1 MKIVGILGIL
11 AFLLGGL
18 IFLIG
23 LIVCINTYTS
33 DYASSTCEQATR
45 DQEKFS
51 EAKTLCRSV
60 TSDCYKQ
67 ATIGLTSQ
75 EDCDYKKEYMQKQML
90 MGIIPAVIGGLL
102 AFVGLLMGVG
112 GFFFGRKKKPA
123 AASS

>member
-11 AFLLGGL
+11 TFLFGGL

-23 LIVCINTYTS
+23 VIVCINTYTS
-33 DYASSTCEQATR
+33 DYASSTCEQAAR
-45 DQEKFS
+45 DREKFS
-51 EAKTLCRSV
+51 EAKALCGSV

-90 MGIIPAVIGGLL
+90 MGIVPAVLGGIV
-102 AFVGLLMGVG
+102 AFVGLLMAIG
-112 GFFFGRKKKPA
+112 GFFFGRKKPA
-123 AASS
+123 AA

>member
-1 MKIVGILGIL
+1 MKIVGILGIV
-11 AFLLGGL
+11 AFLFGGL

-33 DYASSTCEQATR
+33 DYASSTCEQAAR
-45 DQEKFS
+45 DRAKFS
-51 EAKTLCRSV
+51 EAKTLCGSV

-75 EDCDYKKEYMQKQML
+75 ADCEYKTEYMQKQML
-90 MGIIPAVIGGLL
+90 MGIVPAVIGGLV

-112 GFFFGRKKKPA
+112 GFFFGRRKKSA
-123 AASS
+123 AA

>member
-18 IFLIG
+18 IFLVG
-23 LIVCINTYTS
+23 LIVCITTYNS
-33 DYASSTCEQATR
+33 DYASSTCEQAAR
-45 DQEKFS
+45 DREKFG
-51 EAKTLCRSV
+51 EAKTLCGSV

-75 EDCDYKKEYMQKQML
+75 ADCDYKTEYMQKQLL
-90 MGIIPAVIGGLL
+90 MGIVPVVIGGIV

-112 GFFFGRKKKPA
+112 GFFFARRKKPA
-123 AASS
+123 VAS

>member
-33 DYASSTCEQATR
+33 DYASKACAEAAR
-45 DQEKFS
+45 DREKFS
-51 EAKTLCRSV
+51 EAKELCGSV

-75 EDCDYKKEYMQKQML
+75 EDCDHNTEFMQKQML
-90 MGIIPAVIGGLL
+90 IGIVPAVIGALI
-102 AFVGLLMGVG
+102 AFVGLLMAVG
-112 GFFFGRKKKPA
+112 GFFFGRRKKPA
-123 AASS
+123 TAS

>member
-23 LIVCINTYTS
+23 LIVCINTYNS
-33 DYASSTCEQATR
+33 DYATSTCEQAAR
-45 DQEKFS
+45 DREKFS
-51 EAKTLCRSV
+51 EAKVLCGSV

-75 EDCDYKKEYMQKQML
+75 TDCEYKTEYMQKQML
-90 MGIIPAVIGGLL
+90 MGIVPAVIGGVL

-112 GFFFGRKKKPA
+112 GFFFGRRKKPV
-123 AASS
+123 AAS

>member
-11 AFLLGGL
+11 ALLLGGL

-33 DYASSTCEQATR
+33 DYASSTCAQAAR
-45 DQEKFS
+45 DRGKFS
-51 EAKTLCRSV
+51 EAKILCGSV

-75 EDCDYKKEYMQKQML
+75 EDCDYKTEYMQKQML
-90 MGIIPAVIGGLL
+90 MGIVPAVIGAVI
-102 AFVGLLMGVG
+102 AFVGLLMAIG
-112 GFFFGRKKKPA
+112 GFLFGRKKPA
-123 AASS
+123 AAS

>member
-11 AFLLGGL
+11 AFLFGGL

-33 DYASSTCEQATR
+33 DYASSACEKAAR
-45 DQEKFS
+45 DREKFS
-51 EAKTLCRSV
+51 EAKALCGSV

-75 EDCDYKKEYMQKQML
+75 DDCDHNTEFMQKQML
-90 MGIIPAVIGGLL
+90 VGIIPAVIGGIV
-102 AFVGLLMGVG
+102 AFVGLLMAIG
-112 GFFFGRKKKPA
+112 GFVFGRRKKA
-123 AASS
+123 AAA

>member
-33 DYASSTCEQATR
+33 DYASSTCEQAAGDR
-45 DQEKFS
+45 EKFS
-51 EAKTLCRSV
+51 EAKASCGSI

-75 EDCDYKKEYMQKQML
+75 ADCDYKTEYMQKQML
-90 MGIIPAVIGGLL
+90 MGIVPAVIGGIV

-112 GFFFGRKKKPA
+112 GFFFSRRKKPA
-123 AASS
+123 VAA

>member
-33 DYASSTCEQATR
+33 DYASSACEKAAR
-45 DQEKFS
+45 DREKFS
-51 EAKTLCRSV
+51 EAKALCGSV

-75 EDCDYKKEYMQKQML
+75 DDCDHNTEFMQKQML
-90 MGIIPAVIGGLL
+90 MGIVPAVIGGIV
-102 AFVGLLMGVG
+102 AFVGLLMAIG
-112 GFFFGRKKKPA
+112 GFVFGRRKKA
-123 AASS
+123 AAA

>member
-33 DYASSTCEQATR
+33 DYASSACEKAAR
-45 DQEKFS
+45 DREKFS
-51 EAKTLCRSV
+51 EAKALCGSV

-75 EDCDYKKEYMQKQML
+75 DDCDHNTEFMQKQML
-90 MGIIPAVIGGLL
+90 VGIIPAVIGGIV
-102 AFVGLLMGVG
+102 AFVGLLMAIG
-112 GFFFGRKKKPA
+112 GFVFGRRKKA
-123 AASS
+123 AAA

>member
-11 AFLLGGL
+11 AFLFGGL

-33 DYASSTCEQATR
+33 DYASSECEKAAR
-45 DQEKFS
+45 DREKFS
-51 EAKTLCRSV
+51 AAKALCGSV

-75 EDCDYKKEYMQKQML
+75 ADCDYKTEYMQKQML
-90 MGIIPAVIGGLL
+90 MGIVPAVIGGIV
-102 AFVGLLMGVG
+102 AFVGLIMAVG
-112 GFFFGRKKKPA
+112 GFVFARRKKPA
-123 AASS
+123 TA